1 MEGGGTSTE
10 APGNKKTERESVGPY
25 KTLDLS
31 LVPFLTLVPRLSC
44 SPLATHPLRAVTFA
58 PRPPVWFHTQRS
70 QVQPDNLL
78 VGLRG
83 WLALPPGGGGEEM
96 WVSVRPPRARE
107 PRTQGRDRGSPGGPL
122 GEAVTLRG
130 PAQWEPGSPAS
141 ALGAEGP
148 FWGPLRGLTV
158 AKMPHPPPVPPQGPH
173 LPPATLNSPPLPASC
188 SAPSGTPHL
197 LELLPGGPAPAT
209 AALSESGRFPQG
221 HSRPVLEPCV
231 SSCT

>member
-1 MEGGGTSTE
+1 M
-10 APGNKKTERESVGPY
+10 
-25 KTLDLS
+25 
-31 LVPFLTLVPRLSC
+31 LTACHTPTACR
-44 SPLATHPLRAVTFA
+44 VTFA

-83 WLALPPGGGGEEM
+83 WLALPPGGGGEDM
-96 WVSVRPPRARE
+96 WVSVHPPRARE

-130 PAQWEPGSPAS
+130 LAQWEPGSPAS
-141 ALGAEGP
+141 ALRAEGP

-173 LPPATLNSPPLPASC
+173 LPPAMAQPPTLPASC

-197 LELLPGGPAPAT
+197 LELLPGGLGP
-209 AALSESGRFPQG
+209 G
-221 HSRPVLEPCV
+221 HSCSPRKRPLPSRSQRARVGTPGFIMHITLV
-231 SSCT
+231 SHQLPT